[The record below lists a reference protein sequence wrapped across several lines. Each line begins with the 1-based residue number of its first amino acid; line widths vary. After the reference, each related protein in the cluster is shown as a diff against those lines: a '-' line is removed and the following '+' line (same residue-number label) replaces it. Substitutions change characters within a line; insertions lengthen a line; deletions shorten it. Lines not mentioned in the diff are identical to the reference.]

1 MFVTRLIPLL
11 RVAVL
16 PVLIYFI
23 NQHQII
29 SSAIAI
35 VILSFVALSHLI
47 DQKIPRGKIRSFLY
61 PFADKIVVIGL
72 LFTFTL
78 QSSFNGIIF
87 SFLMLRDVII
97 GIIRWMASRDDVPL
111 NEENYGN
118 VIISLELGIVFSIL
132 ITDFFRHDILFT
144 VELAVMNG
152 ITFILTVIVLIVVF
166 LSVIRLS
173 SRYSKAIQQRQRQGQ
188 KVEKEHLVI
197 LANKR
202 SRGYKSI
209 YRRRLLRLFAER
221 RKAPIFY
228 LSNTKNMFQN
238 IESKVKDEKQIIIAG
253 GDGTFESALNYTPL
267 WKKSLGFFPLGAGNS
282 FYSYFYK
289 GKRFEYLRSRF
300 EFHELELDVLEV
312 EYNTQKIQTLF
323 LSIGIDA
330 EVVRY
335 SQHRTEHGL
344 SDYIAASWRALIH
357 SRADYN
363 LTCIVDGRQ
372 YQWENCINV
381 TIGKIPYYGFG
392 VRSLLGK
399 MRPDDG
405 QMLALACINT
415 HAAVLN
421 KPLRLW
427 ALFLAALHLP
437 KSPLFPLHGKEF
449 IVRSDQ
455 PFPLQAGG
463 EFLGYTAEIKVA
475 VKRRQKVL
483 VI

>member
-16 PVLIYFI
+16 PALIYLI
-23 NQHQII
+23 NQHQ
-29 SSAIAI
+29 SSSSVIAVI
-35 VILSFVALSHLI
+35 ILSLVALSHLI
-47 DQKIPRGKIRSFLY
+47 DRKIPRGKIRSFLY
-61 PFADKIVVIGL
+61 PFADKIVVIGVL
-72 LFTFTL
+72 LTFTI
-78 QSSFNGIIF
+78 QGSFNGIIL
-87 SFLMLRDVII
+87 SFLLLRDIII

-111 NEENYGN
+111 HEENHGDL
-118 VIISLELGIVFSIL
+118 ITSLELGIVFSIL
-132 ITDFFRHDILFT
+132 IADFFRYDTVSAVGPAVMDGIMFIFT
-144 VELAVMNG
+144 VIA
-152 ITFILTVIVLIVVF
+152 VIVAFSSVVKQ
-166 LSVIRLS
+166 S
-173 SRYSKAIQQRQRQGQ
+173 SIYGKTIRQRKKEGHKLEQ
-188 KVEKEHLVI
+188 EHLVI

-221 RKAPIFY
+221 RNAPIFY

-238 IESKVKDEKQIIIAG
+238 VEHKIKDEKQIIIAG
-253 GDGTFESALNYTPL
+253 GDGTFESALNYRPFS
-267 WKKSLGFFPLGAGNS
+267 KKSLGFFPLGAGNS

-300 EFHELELDVLEV
+300 EFQEMEMDILELE
-312 EYNTQKIQTLF
+312 YNHKKTQTLF

-335 SQHRTEHGL
+335 SRQRTQHGL
-344 SDYIAASWRALIH
+344 SDYLAASWRALLH

-363 LTCIVDGRQ
+363 LTCSTDGRQ
-372 YQWENCINV
+372 YQWENCINI

-399 MRPDDG
+399 MKPGDR
-405 QMLALACINT
+405 QILALACINT
-415 HAAVLN
+415 HALFLN

-427 ALFLAALHLP
+427 ALFLAAIHLP
-437 KSPLFPLHGKEF
+437 KSPLFPLQGTEF
-449 IVRSDQ
+449 VVRSDQ

-463 EFLGYTAEIKVA
+463 EFLGYTTDIKVT